1 MEQNFMDETEIFHVT
16 ISPGPTYTGNMMEQP
31 TARIRRA
38 SVADAG
44 LLATL
49 GARTFSETFDSD
61 NRPEDMAAYLSA
73 SFSPARQAEELR
85 DPLSIFLIAEINEQA
100 VGYAKVSAG
109 RAPDCVKG
117 AQPIEIVRLYVERE
131 WLGRAVGEA
140 LMRGCISEAQRAGYR
155 TLWLGVWE
163 HNERAKAFYRKWG
176 FREVG
181 THIFQLGS
189 DQQTDI
195 LMECPL

>member
-1 MEQNFMDETEIFHVT
+1 MEQHA
-16 ISPGPTYTGNMMEQP
+16 SL
-31 TARIRRA
+31 IRRA
-38 SVADAG
+38 GVADAD

-49 GARTFSETFDSD
+49 GARTFSDTFASN

-85 DPLSIFLIAEINEQA
+85 DPLSMFLIAEIDERA
-100 VGYAKVSAG
+100 VGYAKLSAG
-109 RAPDCVKG
+109 RVPDCVKG
-117 AQPIEIVRLYVERE
+117 ERPTEIVRIYVERE

-140 LMRGCISEAQRAGYR
+140 LMRGCISEAQGAGYR

-181 THIFQLGS
+181 THIFELGS
-189 DQQTDI
+189 DRQTDI
-195 LMECPL
+195 LMERPL